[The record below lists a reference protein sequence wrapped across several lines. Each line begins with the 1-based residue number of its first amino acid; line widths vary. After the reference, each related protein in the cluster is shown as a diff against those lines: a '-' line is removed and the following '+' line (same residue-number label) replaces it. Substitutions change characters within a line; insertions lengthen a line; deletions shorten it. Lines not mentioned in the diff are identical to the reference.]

1 MQQKPRNVSSKKP
14 RNARGLSRICKR
26 SDVARHLTSLKAGGA
41 YVQALRRALYE
52 GAYTLN
58 VWIPAAVRAHMRVRD
73 ALAEAWTLAADF
85 TYRGHDSLLYVF
97 HKAKWIGNFSM
108 IANNPLR
115 FQPKRYV
122 ALSTFVSSSMA
133 ELRAVVC
140 GVQQV

>member
-1 MQQKPRNVSSKKP
+1 MNSKKP
-14 RNARGLSRICKR
+14 RKARGLSRICKR

-41 YVQALRRALYE
+41 YVQALRRTLDE

-97 HKAKWIGNFSM
+97 HRAKWIGNFSM

-122 ALSTFVSSSMA
+122 ALSTFVSA
-133 ELRAVVC
+133 FIAQLCAVAC
-140 GVQQV
+140 SIQQVR